1 MRGFED
7 QQGAMF
13 SYVRLEDRV
22 PDDHPL
28 RRLRALVN
36 GILVSMSKLF
46 DARYS
51 HTGRPSI
58 PPEQLLRALLLQI
71 LFTVR
76 SERQLMEQLDYNLL
90 FRWFVGLGVDEPV
103 WDRTVFS
110 INRDRLLGT
119 DLAREFFNRVLYL
132 AEWQG
137 FVSEEH
143 FSVDGTLIEAWA
155 SHKSFV
161 RKDGD
166 GPERPPGRNPEVDFK
181 GEKRSN
187 ATHES
192 STDPESRLFKKG
204 EFTEAKLR
212 YMAHALSENRN
223 GLVVEV
229 ETTQANGRAEW
240 EAADRMIGRKL
251 KAGTTVGADKGYDT
265 ADFVERMK
273 RHGVKAHIARKTT
286 GSAVDGRTA
295 RGKGYAMSLKCRKRI
310 EEAFGWIKTVGGLR
324 KSRHIGMKK
333 LAGQV
338 LFTFAA
344 YNLTRVM
351 NLMQARADAMRAA
364 AA

>member
-1 MRGFED
+1 MRGIED

-13 SYVRLEDRV
+13 SYVNLEGRV

-28 RRLRALVN
+28 RRLRVLVN
-36 GILVSMSKLF
+36 GILASMSKLL
-46 DARYS
+46 DERYS

-90 FRWFVGLGVDEPV
+90 FRWFVGLSMDDPV

-137 FVSEEH
+137 FVSDEH
-143 FSVDGTLIEAWA
+143 FSVDGTLIDAWA

-161 RKDGD
+161 KKDGS
-166 GPERPPGRNPEVDFK
+166 GPDRPPGRNPEVDFK
-181 GEKRSN
+181 GEPRSN

-192 STDPESRLFKKG
+192 ATDPESRLYKKG

-212 YMAHALSENRN
+212 YMAHVLSENRN
-223 GLVVEV
+223 GLVVDV

-240 EAADRMIGRKL
+240 QAADRMIGRTL
-251 KAGTTVGADKGYDT
+251 KPGATVGADKGYDT
-265 ADFVERMK
+265 EDFVSRMK
-273 RHGVKAHIARKTT
+273 RLGVKAHVARKAT

-295 RGKGYAMSLKCRKRI
+295 RGQGYALSLRCRKRI
-310 EEAFGWIKTVGGLR
+310 EESFGWIKTVGGLR
-324 KSRHIGMKK
+324 KSRHIGLKK

-344 YNLTRVM
+344 YNLTRLM
-351 NLMQARADAMRAA
+351 NLMQARTAALRAMPA
-364 AA
+364 

>member
-1 MRGFED
+1 MRGLEKR
-7 QQGAMF
+7 QPALF
-13 SYVRLEDRV
+13 SYVSLEDRV
-22 PDDHPL
+22 PREHPL
-28 RRLRALVN
+28 RRLRVLVN
-36 GILVSMSKLF
+36 GILASMNTLLEE
-46 DARYS
+46 RYS

-90 FRWFVGLGVDEPV
+90 YRWFIGLGVDDPV

-137 FVSEEH
+137 FVSDEH

-166 GPERPPGRNPEVDFK
+166 GPEQPPGRNPEIDFK
-181 GEKRSN
+181 GEKRGN
-187 ATHES
+187 ATHQS
-192 STDPESRLFKKG
+192 STDPESRLYKKG

-212 YMAHALSENRN
+212 YMAHALSENRH
-223 GLVVEV
+223 GLVVDV

-240 EAADRMIGRKL
+240 DAAETMVSRSVKPG
-251 KAGTTVGADKGYDT
+251 ATVGADKGYDT
-265 ADFVERMK
+265 QDFVGRMK
-273 RHGVKAHIARKTT
+273 RLGVKAHVARKTT

-295 RGKGYAMSLKCRKRI
+295 RGKGYAMSLRRRKMI

-324 KSRHIGMKK
+324 KTRHIGLAK
-333 LAGQV
+333 LAGQA

-344 YNLTRVM
+344 YNLTRLL
-351 NLMQARADAMRAA
+351 NLMKPERKPLAWG
-364 AA
+364 